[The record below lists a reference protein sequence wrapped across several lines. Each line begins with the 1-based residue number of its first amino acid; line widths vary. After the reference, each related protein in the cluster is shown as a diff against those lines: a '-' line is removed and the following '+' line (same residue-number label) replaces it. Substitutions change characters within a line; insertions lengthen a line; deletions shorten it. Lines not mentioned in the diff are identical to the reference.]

1 MEVNESIESMLNEVN
16 IKFKPGDPERYE
28 AIDKELKEKFDIL
41 AEVEL

>member
-1 MEVNESIESMLNEVN
+1 MEAIKSIETMLNEVN
-16 IKFKPGDPERYE
+16 IKFKPGDPDRYE

>member
-1 MEVNESIESMLNEVN
+1 MEASKSIETMLNEVN
-16 IKFKPGDPERYE
+16 INFKPGDPDRYE